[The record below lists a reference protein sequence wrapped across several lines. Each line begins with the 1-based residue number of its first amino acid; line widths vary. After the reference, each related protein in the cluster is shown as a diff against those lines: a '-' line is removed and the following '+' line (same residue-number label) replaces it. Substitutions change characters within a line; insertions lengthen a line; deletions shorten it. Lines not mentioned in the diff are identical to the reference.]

1 MKTKLVLWGTNAQ
14 EERVL
19 VALELLPKENKVN
32 VYEFPETVAT
42 EAFYQQMMNE
52 WRVGQ
57 PMEFPEGGFS
67 KIERELTIT
76 DSVLPEELKVER
88 GDLVQRAQAEW
99 HFVVLSSKLSDAYHS
114 ELAEIRDRIDRLD
127 DFDDEIWTNLKDFW
141 DKVQSQVRERN
152 LFRDHANNLRNK
164 TNELFAKMKE
174 LRAKLDEQ
182 YKETSKANLD
192 RFMERLGEIEQK
204 ISDGLRFQNIFEEL
218 KDLQRKFK
226 KADFTREHRAK
237 VWDRIDAAFKTV
249 KEKRFGSAGGDD
261 KSPVDRIKRRYDGL
275 IAAMGKM
282 KRSID
287 RDEDELQFQN
297 RRIATTDGQLEAQIR
312 QAKIVMIEERIRS
325 KQDKFQE
332 MERTKAELEKRME
345 AAKAKEEKR
354 KEQEKIEEAKR
365 KAQEKIAEEIK
376 EAAEARS
383 EDDEKLEKAAEAL
396 TSKKAVPETPASE
409 TTETQSAEEQPE
421 KEAPEESL
429 IEAVGT
435 TMGEVVED
443 AVDTFK
449 AIAKVV
455 GGQIGEAL
463 EDLKEKMEE
472 VKEEVEEE
480 VDEIKDKMKDAKE
493 NLKEKAQEVKEEI
506 EEEIEEAKE
515 KIKKATA
522 SDEEE

>member
-19 VALELLPKENKVN
+19 VALELLPKENKVYI
-32 VYEFPETVAT
+32 YEFPETVAT
-42 EAFYQQMMNE
+42 EAFYQQMMND

-57 PMEFPEGGFS
+57 PMEFPEGSFTKS
-67 KIERELTIT
+67 ERELTIT
-76 DSVLPEELKVER
+76 DSLLPDELKVER

-99 HFVVLSSKLSDAYHS
+99 HFVVLSAKLSDAYHS

-127 DFDDEIWTNLKDFW
+127 AFDDEIWNNLKDFW

-152 LFRDHANNLRNK
+152 LFRDHANHLRDK
-164 TNELFAKMKE
+164 TNELFGRMKE

-182 YKETSKANLD
+182 YKETSKKNLD
-192 RFMERLGEIEQK
+192 RFMENLAEIEKK

-226 KADFTREHRAK
+226 KADFTREHRSK
-237 VWDRIDAAFKTV
+237 VWERIDAAFKTV
-249 KEKRFGSAGGDD
+249 KERRFGSSGDD
-261 KSPVDRIKRRYDGL
+261 KSPLDRLKRRYEGL

-282 KRSID
+282 ERSIK
-287 RDEDELQFQN
+287 RDEEELAFQN
-297 RRIATTDGQLEAQIR
+297 RRIANTDGQLEAQIR

-325 KQDKFQE
+325 KQGKFKE

-345 AAKAKEEKR
+345 TAQAKEEKR

-376 EAAEARS
+376 EAAQARS
-383 EDDEKLEKAAEAL
+383 DDDEKLEKAAEAL
-396 TSKKAVPETPASE
+396 TGTKEEANEQAAAGEEKASADQAEPKKSSE
-409 TTETQSAEEQPE
+409 DT
-421 KEAPEESL
+421 L
-429 IEAVGT
+429 INAVGT
-435 TMGEVVED
+435 TVGEVVED

-480 VDEIKDKMKDAKE
+480 VEEIK
-493 NLKEKAQEVKEEI
+493 EKV
-506 EEEIEEAKE
+506 
-515 KIKKATA
+515 KKATA

>member
-19 VALELLPKENKVN
+19 VALELLPRDNKVN

-42 EAFYQQMMNE
+42 EAFYQQMMQE

-57 PMEFPEGGFS
+57 PMEFAEGS
-67 KIERELTIT
+67 YTKSEQELTMT
-76 DSVLPEELKVER
+76 DSILPEELKVER

-99 HFVVLSSKLSDAYHS
+99 HFVVLSAKLSDAYHS
-114 ELAEIRDRIDRLD
+114 ELAEIRDRIERLD
-127 DFDDEIWTNLKDFW
+127 GFDDEIWNNLKDFW

-164 TNELFAKMKE
+164 TNELFARMKE
-174 LRAKLDEQ
+174 MRSKLDEQ

-192 RFMERLGEIEQK
+192 RFMERLSEIEQK
-204 ISDGLRFQNIFEEL
+204 ISDGLRFQNIFDEL
-218 KDLQRKFK
+218 KEVQRKFK
-226 KADFTREHRAK
+226 KADFTREHRSK
-237 VWDRIDAAFKTV
+237 VWERIDAAFKAV
-249 KEKRFGSAGGDD
+249 KERRFGSSGEDR
-261 KSPVDRIKRRYDGL
+261 SPVDRINRRYEGL

-282 KRSID
+282 QRSIS
-287 RDEDELQFQN
+287 RDEEELQFQN
-297 RRIATTDGQLEAQIR
+297 RRIETTDGQLEAQIR

-325 KQDKFQE
+325 KEEKFKE
-332 MERTKAELEKRME
+332 MERTKADLEKRME

-383 EDDEKLEKAAEAL
+383 EDEEKLEKAAEAL
-396 TSKKAVPETPASE
+396 TSKKETPATSDAPD
-409 TTETQSAEEQPE
+409 TSDAAAESTE
-421 KEAPEESL
+421 KEADAEPKAAVSEDSL
-429 IEAVGT
+429 MDAVGT
-435 TMGEVVED
+435 TVGEVVED

-455 GGQIGEAL
+455 GGQIGDAL
-463 EDLKEKMEE
+463 EDLKEKMED

-480 VDEIKDKMKDAKE
+480 V
-493 NLKEKAQEVKEEI
+493 EEI
-506 EEEIEEAKE
+506 RDKLKQQDGGSEEE
-515 KIKKATA
+515 
-522 SDEEE
+522 

>member
-19 VALELLPKENKVN
+19 VALELLPRENKVN
-32 VYEFPETVAT
+32 IYEFPETVAT
-42 EAFYQQMMNE
+42 EAFYQQMMND

-57 PMEFPEGGFS
+57 PMEFPEGS
-67 KIERELTIT
+67 YTKSERELTLT
-76 DSVLPEELKVER
+76 DSLLPEELKVER

-99 HFVVLSSKLSDAYHS
+99 HFVVLSAKLSDAYHS

-127 DFDDEIWTNLKDFW
+127 SFDDEIWNNLKDFW

-164 TNELFAKMKE
+164 TNELFSKMKE

-182 YKETSKANLD
+182 YKETSKKNLD
-192 RFMERLGEIEQK
+192 RFMERLEEVEQK

-226 KADFTREHRAK
+226 KADFTREHRSK

-249 KEKRFGSAGGDD
+249 KERRFGSTGGDD
-261 KSPVDRIKRRYDGL
+261 KSPVDRIKRRYEGL

-282 KRSID
+282 QRSIS
-287 RDEDELQFQN
+287 RDEEELAFQN

-325 KQDKFQE
+325 KQDKFKE
-332 MERTKAELEKRME
+332 MENTKTELEKRME
-345 AAKAKEEKR
+345 VAKAKEEKR
-354 KEQEKIEEAKR
+354 KEQEKLEEAKR

-383 EDDEKLEKAAEAL
+383 DEDDKLEKAAEAL
-396 TSKKAVPETPASE
+396 AGKNTEATAGETEAETESTE
-409 TTETQSAEEQPE
+409 TTEKEEAKTE
-421 KEAPEESL
+421 KEESL
-429 IEAVGT
+429 LDAVGT

-443 AVDTFK
+443 AVDTVK

-455 GGQIGEAL
+455 GSQIGEAL
-463 EDLKEKMEE
+463 DDLKEKM
-472 VKEEVEEE
+472 
-480 VDEIKDKMKDAKE
+480 DD
-493 NLKEKAQEVKEEI
+493 VKEEI
-506 EEEIEEAKE
+506 EEEVDELKD
-515 KIKKATA
+515 KVKKAT

>member
-19 VALELLPKENKVN
+19 VALELLPKANKVN

-42 EAFYQQMMNE
+42 EEFYQQMMNE
-52 WRVGQ
+52 WRNGQ
-57 PMEFPEGGFS
+57 PMEFPEGSFS
-67 KIERELTIT
+67 KVEQELTIT
-76 DSVLPEELKVER
+76 DSILPDNLKVER

-99 HFVVLSSKLSDAYHS
+99 HFVVLSAKLSDAYHS
-114 ELAEIRDRIDRLD
+114 ELAEIRDRIERLD
-127 DFDDEIWTNLKDFW
+127 GFDDEVWNSLKDFW
-141 DKVQSQVRERN
+141 DKVQLQVRERN

-174 LRAKLDEQ
+174 LRSKLDEQ
-182 YKETSKANLD
+182 YKETSKQNLD
-192 RFMERLGEIEQK
+192 RFMERLAEIEQK
-204 ISDGLRFQNIFEEL
+204 ISDGLRFQNIFDEL
-218 KDLQRKFK
+218 KDVQRKFRN
-226 KADFTREHRAK
+226 ADFTREHRSK

-249 KEKRFGSAGGDD
+249 KERRFGAGGGDD

-275 IAAMGKM
+275 ISAMSKM
-282 KRSID
+282 ERSIG
-287 RDEDELQFQN
+287 RDEEELEFQN
-297 RRIATTDGQLEAQIR
+297 RRIASTDGQLEAQIR

-325 KQDKFQE
+325 KQEKFNE

-345 AAKAKEEKR
+345 VAKAKEEKR

-365 KAQEKIAEEIK
+365 KAQEKIAVEIK

-396 TSKKAVPETPASE
+396 TNKKVTPESGEIQTAAD
-409 TTETQSAEEQPE
+409 TEMPTEEAAESADAEDDT
-421 KEAPEESL
+421 L
-429 IEAVGT
+429 INAVGS

-455 GGQIGEAL
+455 GGQIGDAL
-463 EDLKEKMEE
+463 EDLKEKIED
-472 VKEEVEEE
+472 VKEDIEEE
-480 VDEIKDKMKDAKE
+480 VREATAKMKQAS
-493 NLKEKAQEVKEEI
+493 
-506 EEEIEEAKE
+506 
-515 KIKKATA
+515 A

>member
-1 MKTKLVLWGTNAQ
+1 MKTNLVLWGTNAQ

-19 VALELLPKENKVN
+19 VALELLPRENKVN
-32 VYEFPETVAT
+32 IYEFPETVAT

-57 PMEFPEGGFS
+57 PMEFPEGSFTKS
-67 KIERELTIT
+67 ESELTLT
-76 DSVLPEELKVER
+76 DSILPEELKVER

-99 HFVVLSSKLSDAYHS
+99 HFVVLSAKLSDAYHS
-114 ELAEIRDRIDRLD
+114 ELAEIRDKIEKLD
-127 DFDDEIWTNLKDFW
+127 AFDDEIWNNLKDFW

-164 TNELFAKMKE
+164 TNELFGRMKE

-182 YKETSKANLD
+182 YKETSKQNLD

-204 ISDGLRFQNIFEEL
+204 ISDGLRFQNIFDEL

-226 KADFTREHRAK
+226 KADFTREHRSK
-237 VWDRIDAAFKTV
+237 VWDRIDSAFKTV
-249 KEKRFGSAGGDD
+249 KEKRFGASGGDD
-261 KSPVDRIKRRYDGL
+261 KSPVDRIQRRYDGL

-282 KRSID
+282 QRSIG
-287 RDEDELQFQN
+287 RDEEELAFQN

-325 KQDKFQE
+325 KQDKFNE

-396 TSKKAVPETPASE
+396 TVKKAVSETAEAEETSAE
-409 TTETQSAEEQPE
+409 TTEDKPADEDT
-421 KEAPEESL
+421 L
-429 IEAVGT
+429 INAVGT

-463 EDLKEKMEE
+463 EELKEKAEDIKDDIKE
-472 VKEEVEEE
+472 KAEDIKEDIEEEVEE
-480 VDEIKDKMKDAKE
+480 IKAK
-493 NLKEKAQEVKEEI
+493 V
-506 EEEIEEAKE
+506 
-515 KIKKATA
+515 KKATA
-522 SDEEE
+522 ADEEE

>member
-19 VALELLPKENKVN
+19 VALELLPRENKVN
-32 VYEFPETVAT
+32 IYEFPESVGT

-57 PMEFPEGGFS
+57 PVEFPEGNYTKTES
-67 KIERELTIT
+67 ELTIT
-76 DSVLPEELKVER
+76 DSILPDDLKVER

-99 HFVVLSSKLSDAYHS
+99 HFVVLSAKLSDAYHS
-114 ELAEIRDRIDRLD
+114 ELAEIKDRIERLD
-127 DFDDEIWTNLKDFW
+127 TFDDEIWNNLKDFW
-141 DKVQSQVRERN
+141 DKVQAQVRERN

-164 TNELFAKMKE
+164 TNELFGRMKE

-182 YKETSKANLD
+182 YKEKSKANLD
-192 RFMERLGEIEQK
+192 RFMDRLGEIEQK
-204 ISDGLRFQNIFEEL
+204 ISDGLRFQNIFDEL

-226 KADFTREHRAK
+226 KADFTREHRSK

-249 KEKRFGSAGGDD
+249 KENRFGSSGGDD

-275 IAAMGKM
+275 LAAMSKM
-282 KRSID
+282 KRSIS
-287 RDEDELQFQN
+287 RDEEELQFQN

-325 KQDKFQE
+325 KQDKFME

-345 AAKAKEEKR
+345 AAQAKEEKR

-396 TSKKAVPETPASE
+396 AAKKAVPETPETPEADTSEAASE
-409 TTETQSAEEQPE
+409 TTDD
-421 KEAPEESL
+421 EADDSL
-429 IEAVGT
+429 IDAVGS

-463 EDLKEKMEE
+463 EDLKEKMDDVREDI
-472 VKEEVEEE
+472 EEE
-480 VDEIKDKMKDAKE
+480 VDEIKAK
-493 NLKEKAQEVKEEI
+493 V
-506 EEEIEEAKE
+506 
-515 KIKKATA
+515 KKATA